1 MVEASAIDG
10 DSPEGTLVQGGVIP
24 GTRKPA
30 FTLLMR
36 EDLPIPVVLAT
47 PHSGRTYP
55 AVVRSAMRDP
65 EYSSIRLE
73 DRFVDLVA
81 QRVANDTGASLLV
94 ANAPRAMLDLNRS
107 PEDVDWSMIHDANQP
122 DTVRHSAANRRA
134 RSGLGLIPRRL
145 SGLGEIWNKPLSH
158 AELQARI
165 RQIHTPYHTALAETL
180 QMVRDR
186 WGAALLVDVHSMPPL
201 KRSRHDDVP
210 AHFVLGDR
218 FGASANDRIVASAI
232 RYFAD
237 EGAGVAH
244 NRPYAGGYVLDT
256 HAAVQNGI
264 HAIQIEVCRST
275 YLDARREQLSPKAAS
290 LVKLLAGLVQDLGAM
305 TARMMGRGDLR
316 NAAE

>member
-237 EGAGVAH
+237 VGAGVAH
-244 NRPYAGGYVLDT
+244 NRPYAGGYVLDR
-256 HAAVQNGI
+256 HSARVQGI
-264 HAIQIEVCRST
+264 HAIQLEICRSR
-275 YLDARREQLSPKAAS
+275 YLDADLTETTPE
-290 LVKLLAGLVQDLGAM
+290 LAGLARLVAGLVRELGEEV
-305 TARMMGRGDLR
+305 ARLGRASRLPQ
-316 NAAE
+316 AAE